1 MKKNIIFSL
10 LALFLATS
18 VVALEEP
25 GLQTG
30 IQAPDFEAFTH
41 QGSPVRLSDINKE
54 GPVVLVFYRGG
65 WCMYCNMQLQ
75 ALQSRLDDFKSFGAN
90 TH

>member
-1 MKKNIIFSL
+1 MKIIVASSL
-10 LALFLATS
+10 MVLFLATS
-18 VVALEEP
+18 IVALEEP

-75 ALQSRLDDFKSFGAN
+75 ALQTALR
-90 TH
+90 